1 MQSAPHRQL
10 QAALATFIPAERL
23 VTDPLRL
30 LTWGTDASFY
40 RLVPQLIVVVED
52 EAELVRLLALCHEHR
67 TPLTFRAAGTSLSG
81 QAISDSVLVMLGD
94 HWRGCR
100 VGEGGW
106 TISLQPGVIGAAANK
121 RLAPMRRKIR

>member
-40 RLVPQLIVVVED
+40 RQVPQLIVVVED

-121 RLAPMRRKIR
+121 H